1 MWVLCLITYTRRID
15 VCYVFLFKLS
25 VVVSLVCFS
34 GSSVIHTYNLRRVS
48 IALYGALHG
57 FVYVCRGAKWG
68 RFVNECAR
76 EVRSGTGSGSTMCWC
91 VCARARA
98 LLLRALSLVTFNLCA
113 GINFAFLPSLREYV
127 LSLILHMWYL
137 SFYIF
142 DVHSIEKS
150 NIFLIKFLMDIC

>member
-1 MWVLCLITYTRRID
+1 MFVMFFFLSCQLSSYLFLGAEKQCYTYI
-15 VCYVFLFKLS
+15 
-25 VVVSLVCFS
+25 
-34 GSSVIHTYNLRRVS
+34 YNLRRVS

-98 LLLRALSLVTFNLCA
+98 LLRRALSLVTFNLCA
-113 GINFAFLPSLREYV
+113 GINFAFLPSLRGYV

-142 DVHSIEKS
+142 DMQSIGKS
-150 NIFLIKFLMDIC
+150 NIFLIKFLMNIC